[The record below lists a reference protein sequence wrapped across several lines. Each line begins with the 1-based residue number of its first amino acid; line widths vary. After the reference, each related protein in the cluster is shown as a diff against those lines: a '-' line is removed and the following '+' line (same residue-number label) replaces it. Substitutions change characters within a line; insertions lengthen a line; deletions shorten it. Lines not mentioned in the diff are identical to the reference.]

1 MNFKKNNDP
10 FDKLMKEFFY
20 FPNKKININNNISE
34 NTVLTNILETKGDYQ
49 YELSTPSF
57 SKEEITI
64 NLNGSILTVTGEKT
78 TESTNKEKEYLSKEF
93 YSQKFYRELDVP
105 EGVVLDEI
113 YAKVENG
120 ITTLYL
126 PKEKLGKTKKINR
139 SVDII

>member
-49 YELSTPSF
+49 YELSTPGF
-57 SKEEITI
+57 SKEEISI
-64 NLNGSILTVTGEKT
+64 NLNESILTITGEKT
-78 TESTNKEKEYLSKEF
+78 TESINKEKEYLSKEF

-126 PKEKLGKTKKINR
+126 PKEKIGKTKKINR